1 MNTPPAR
8 VLRGVDRDRL
18 LLLARL
24 SIGLTYLCFPILEIV
39 TGEVTGVSAAW
50 GVLGLVAFVAC
61 YAAAVLAMRAFGD
74 PGRATYRL
82 LGAATVLAVV
92 LAVAFGGDWLAL
104 PIFMA
109 VMHGVLLPSRVSM
122 AGIAAMGVTVLLVGL
137 LREHD
142 PGMTLLLLLQAVTL
156 GVLFRGMRSTRLL
169 VSQLR
174 RAQEEVA
181 RLAASEERLRIARDL
196 HDLLGHS
203 LSLIVLKSELAGRL
217 AEEGSEGALPE
228 IRDVEAVA
236 RKALVE
242 VREAVAG
249 YRRRGLPEE
258 LDGARAALEAAGTHV
273 TVRLA
278 GTPLP
283 EELDGLLGWAVREGV
298 TNVIRHAR
306 ASRCEI
312 GVISGG
318 DVTVLEIADDG
329 CGAEPYEPGSGLR
342 GLAER
347 VEAAGGVVSAGPRKD
362 GFVLRVTVPA
372 AAGEARA

>member
-1 MNTPPAR
+1 MKTLSA
-8 VLRGVDRDRL
+8 RL
-18 LLLARL
+18 LREVDGDRVRLLAKL
-24 SIGLTYLCFPILEIV
+24 STGLVYMCFPILEIV
-39 TGEVTGVSAAW
+39 TGELTGARAAW
-50 GVLGLVAFVAC
+50 GVLGLVVFTAC
-61 YAAAVLAMRAFGD
+61 YAAAVLLVRTFGEPD
-74 PGRATYRL
+74 RSTYWL
-82 LGAATVLAVV
+82 LGAATVLAVA
-92 LAVAFGGDWLAL
+92 LAATLGGSWTAL
-104 PIFMA
+104 PIFA
-109 VMHGVLLPSRVSM
+109 VVLHAGMLRPRQSM
-122 AGIAAMGVTVLLVGL
+122 ACIAAMCLVVTLVGL
-137 LREHD
+137 LEEHD
-142 PGMTLLLLLQAVTL
+142 LGLTLLFLLQAVTL
-156 GVLFRGMRSTRLL
+156 GALFRGMRSTRLL
-169 VSQLR
+169 VAQLR
-174 RAQEEVA
+174 RAQEEMA
-181 RLAASEERLRIARDL
+181 RLAAGEERLRISRDL

-217 AEEGSEGALPE
+217 AAEGSERALPE

-306 ASRCEI
+306 AGRCEI
-312 GVISGG
+312 GVTSDGG
-318 DVTVLEIADDG
+318 ATVLEIADDG
-329 CGAEPYEPGSGLR
+329 RGAGPYEPGSGLR

-347 VEAAGGVVSAGPRKD
+347 VEAAGGVVSAGPRRN